1 VLKKIF
7 ILTIVFC
14 VSIGTG
20 YYFGTLL
27 EIRQEI
33 ERLEHKQ
40 EQLLK
45 MIDEITERVEGIY
58 DNLNGLLER
67 VEVKEVNLSFYAPL
81 DPNAVEGMC
90 YSGNPEIT
98 ASGERVIIGETVAA
112 GPDIPYYTKVY
123 LQGRGWYTVHD
134 RGSRIGNDD
143 LDVAVA
149 TRMEAFSNGRVNT
162 TAVFFYP
169 RNLQNESK

>member
-1 VLKKIF
+1 MLKKIF

-33 ERLEHKQ
+33 ERLGSINK

-67 VEVKEVNLSFYAPL
+67 IEVKEVNLSFYAPL

-98 ASGERVIIGETVAA
+98 ASGERG
-112 GPDIPYYTKVY
+112 YYW
-123 LQGRGWYTVHD
+123 RD
-134 RGSRIGNDD
+134 CSCRS
-143 LDVAVA
+143 
-149 TRMEAFSNGRVNT
+149 
-162 TAVFFYP
+162 
-169 RNLQNESK
+169 